1 MIYIILRAARLY
13 FPGACLLGYIST
25 AISFTYI
32 VKSTWKL
39 DFVSSFDCVIFFL
52 HPFGLPFCFA
62 ICLKITCVREQ
73 GECQNMLTEAP

>member
-32 VKSTWKL
+32 LKSTWKL

-52 HPFGLPFCFA
+52 HPFGLLFLFCHLF
-62 ICLKITCVREQ
+62 KKTCVREQ
-73 GECQNMLTEAP
+73 GECQNMLAAAS